1 MAAVDLLVLEREDD
15 LDGSAV
21 EAAHAAAEAH
31 KLVQVGDPLGAGL
44 RVLLRYD
51 DTLAARERIVDVLRQ
66 LVLAAHQV
74 RRRWMI
80 CVRQRACVFEIL
92 LTSSVSIENM
102 VQRAQAAI
110 QQYCN
115 IALSLVEL
123 RNYDQRN
130 SSQGKGGGRLHS
142 LSLCSLVVAWLGQ
155 RLTTSCT
162 CSGFM

>member
-1 MAAVDLLVLEREDD
+1 MAVDLLVLECEDD

-74 RRRWMI
+74 RRRWVI
-80 CVRQRACVFEIL
+80 CVR
-92 LTSSVSIENM
+92 
-102 VQRAQAAI
+102 
-110 QQYCN
+110 
-115 IALSLVEL
+115 
-123 RNYDQRN
+123 
-130 SSQGKGGGRLHS
+130 
-142 LSLCSLVVAWLGQ
+142 
-155 RLTTSCT
+155 
-162 CSGFM
+162 